1 MKDEDFFNEINDDI
15 SVVEGNKKEL
25 IVFTN
30 SKDMLSFLELLQLN
44 KQVNNRTIITLNSGS
59 NSKKFLNRY
68 QNYDGKMFLCLS
80 GDRTGNAIT
89 RKILTEF
96 NGKNIKDV
104 RPLYEIS
111 ENGNQDLTE
120 YLENKLNLQDKNT
133 NLVEPKISEN
143 ESNAIE
149 SGRISDSQ
157 QVGNGT
163 PEQHTGELGSK
174 NQSEQNG
181 SYGRGQA
188 VGSNNA
194 GNGLA
199 GTERSNLGN
208 RDGGRGSYGD
218 SQQND
223 DEKN

>member
-44 KQVNNRTIITLNSGS
+44 KQVNNRTLITLNSGS

-68 QNYDGKMFLCLS
+68 QNYDGKMFLCLT

-111 ENGNQDLTE
+111 KNGNQDLTE
-120 YLENKLNLQDKNT
+120 YLQNKLKLQDKNT

-143 ESNAIE
+143 ESNAI
-149 SGRISDSQ
+149 
-157 QVGNGT
+157 
-163 PEQHTGELGSK
+163 
-174 NQSEQNG
+174 
-181 SYGRGQA
+181 
-188 VGSNNA
+188 
-194 GNGLA
+194 
-199 GTERSNLGN
+199 
-208 RDGGRGSYGD
+208 
-218 SQQND
+218 
-223 DEKN
+223 

>member
-1 MKDEDFFNEINDDI
+1 
-15 SVVEGNKKEL
+15 
-25 IVFTN
+25 
-30 SKDMLSFLELLQLN
+30 MLSFLELLELN
-44 KQVNNRTIITLNSGS
+44 NQVNNRTLITLNSGS

-68 QNYDGKMFLCLS
+68 QNYDGKMFLCLT

-120 YLENKLNLQDKNT
+120 YLQNKLNLQDKNT

-149 SGRISDSQ
+149 SGRTSDSQ
-157 QVGNGT
+157 QVG
-163 PEQHTGELGSK
+163 
-174 NQSEQNG
+174 
-181 SYGRGQA
+181 
-188 VGSNNA
+188 
-194 GNGLA
+194 
-199 GTERSNLGN
+199 TEH
-208 RDGGRGSYGD
+208 
-218 SQQND
+218 
-223 DEKN
+223 